1 MNVDDGG
8 SSGDV
13 VVVADMPLRHVET
26 RSATAVAEGRAA
38 QRGICRDFWGFL
50 ETRPYM
56 RARAGLA
63 IALIKLGDESA
74 AIEHFRAML
83 KLNPNDNQGIRYL
96 LLGCL
101 LRHDD
106 AAAVKTLLA
115 AYKDEWSA
123 CWLYT
128 RALVAFQDGHATEKR
143 LYGWC
148 RTPGQPTSTCL
159 AYWLAPSRR

>member
-1 MNVDDGG
+1 MALG
-8 SSGDV
+8 
-13 VVVADMPLRHVET
+13 
-26 RSATAVAEGRAA
+26 AEGFEEYA
-38 QRGICRDFWGFL
+38 GHFWGFL

-101 LRHDD
+101 LRQDD

-128 RALVAFQDGHATEKR
+128 RALAAFRDGHATEKKTM
-143 LYGWC
+143 LVQDAWSANQHVPAE
-148 RTPGQPTSTCL
+148 RTKQPTT
-159 AYWLAPSRR
+159 

>member
-1 MNVDDGG
+1 MQFEAQQRRL
-8 SSGDV
+8 
-13 VVVADMPLRHVET
+13 VADHMQE
-26 RSATAVAEGRAA
+26 
-38 QRGICRDFWGFL
+38 RGDRIGHRF
-50 ETRPYM
+50 E
-56 RARAGLA
+56 LA
-63 IALIKLGDESA
+63 DIALIKLGDESA
-74 AIEHFRAML
+74 AIEHLRAML

-128 RALVAFQDGHATEKR
+128 RALVAFQDGHATEKKT
-143 LYGWC
+143 YGWC